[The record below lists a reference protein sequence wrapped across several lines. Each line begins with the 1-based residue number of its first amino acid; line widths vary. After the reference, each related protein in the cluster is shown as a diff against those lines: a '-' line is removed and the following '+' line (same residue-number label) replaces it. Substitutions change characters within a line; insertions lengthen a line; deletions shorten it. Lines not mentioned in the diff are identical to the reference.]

1 MKKDKTIDVMKQK
14 REPSKIASEK
24 RKEFVKIKKI
34 IKASLKEGSKTIP
47 QLAEET
53 KLEKSVLMY
62 TIMSLRKYGEIIETG
77 IDDMDEYYIYDLKK

>member
-1 MKKDKTIDVMKQK
+1 MKEDKTIDVMKQK
-14 REPSKIASEK
+14 REPSKIASAG

-47 QLAEET
+47 QLAEDT

-62 TIMSLRKYGEIIETG
+62 SLMSLRKYGEIIEIG
-77 IDDMDEYYIYDLKK
+77 VDDMDEYYIYDLKK